1 MLTKAP
7 LLPLRYPVERLY
19 QSLFVLSDVSTA
31 IYQIRLNDQI
41 IVGTRSEVEDLPI
54 SRQRKRRFW

>member
-31 IYQIRLNDQI
+31 I
-41 IVGTRSEVEDLPI
+41 
-54 SRQRKRRFW
+54 KRRARYYRAPTKTCLELE